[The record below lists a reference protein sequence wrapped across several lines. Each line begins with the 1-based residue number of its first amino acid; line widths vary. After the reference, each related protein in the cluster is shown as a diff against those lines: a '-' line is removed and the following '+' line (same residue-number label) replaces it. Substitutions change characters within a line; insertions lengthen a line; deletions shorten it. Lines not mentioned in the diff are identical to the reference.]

1 MFYLGNTVLR
11 NQKIYNNASVNVVQL
26 TVGNDSYKNTHC
38 VGEGGSEHTMQ
49 AVVRIT
55 SGI

>member
-11 NQKIYNNASVNVVQL
+11 NQKIYKNASVNVVQL

-38 VGEGGSEHTMQ
+38 VGEEEVSTQ
-49 AVVRIT
+49 CKL
-55 SGI
+55 